1 MVTSVLAGAS
11 HMVKSK
17 VTVWRNHSLHDKFM
31 AWETRE
37 IENLG
42 QSFNFPQIL
51 HTLAYVHILA
61 YGLTTDL
68 TSFIAFVENQKL
80 FIQSSPK

>member
-1 MVTSVLAGAS
+1 
-11 HMVKSK
+11 MVKSK
-17 VTVWRNHSLHDKFM
+17 VTVWRSHSLRDKFM
-31 AWETRE
+31 AWGTRE
-37 IENLG
+37 IENLV

-80 FIQSSPK
+80 LIQPSPK